1 MERRSTSSTRPA
13 DPSKVVFFLEGG
25 GACFTPE
32 SCAFTDEPTTLYDW
46 NIGADDDP
54 ARMSGIFDLANAENP
69 FADYSFVYVPY
80 CTGDVHL
87 GDSAH
92 EYSADLTV
100 EHRGWVNGN
109 AAVSYLAEHYADG
122 RADRRRRR
130 ECRLDRVAPYAATIG
145 DVLPDA
151 QITVFADGSGGYP
164 DNGQLSVGM
173 EALWGFV
180 RPDWAADVPIEEWT
194 VPGMVEAAGVHNPD
208 IVMSR
213 FDYAYDAVQAV
224 FLEVLGITD
233 PLLPVVDA
241 NEARFEAAGVNQFS
255 FTAPGTEH
263 TLVRKPVFYE
273 MELNGVRFVDWVTS
287 IVNGESVEDV
297 HCRRKRPSDRLDPP
311 AHRRRRCALVAQPI
325 LRRGG
330 NRRGPRRRR
339 VRLAHR
345 RIPGPPV
352 VQLVVV
358 LVPAQLRWFVDGRA
372 ADRGRAGGGSKRW

>member
-1 MERRSTSSTRPA
+1 MRARGAIALAGALLVGGTIVAAADVGASTPPTTEPAGTEPAATDSEWTAIDAPEDCMCADGAPYNFFERPA
-13 DPSKVVFFLEGG
+13 DPATVVFFLEGG

-32 SCAFTDEPTTLYDW
+32 SCAFTEESTTLYDW

-54 ARMSGIFDLANAENP
+54 ATMAGIFDLENAENP

-87 GDSAH
+87 GNSAH
-92 EYSADLTV
+92 EDSPDLTV

-109 AAVSYLAEHYADG
+109 AAVSYLAEHYADAEQIVVVG
-122 RADRRRRR
+122 ESAGSI
-130 ECRLDRVAPYAATIG
+130 AAAAYAATIG

-194 VPGMVEAAGVHNPD
+194 VPGMVEAAGAHNPD

-213 FDYAYDAVQAV
+213 FDYAFDGVQSA
-224 FLEVLGITD
+224 FLAVLGIDD

-241 NEARFEAAGVNQFS
+241 NEAMIEAAGVNQFS
-255 FTAPGTEH
+255 FTAPGSDH
-263 TLVRKPVFYE
+263 TLVRKQVFYE
-273 MELNGVRFVDWVTS
+273 MELNGTRLVDWVTS
-287 IVNGESVEDV
+287 IVNGETVEDV
-297 HCRRKRPSDRLDPP
+297 HCDE
-311 AHRRRRCALVAQPI
+311 CE
-325 LRRGG
+325 
-330 NRRGPRRRR
+330 GP
-339 VRLAHR
+339 
-345 RIPGPPV
+345 
-352 VQLVVV
+352 
-358 LVPAQLRWFVDGRA
+358 
-372 ADRGRAGGGSKRW
+372 